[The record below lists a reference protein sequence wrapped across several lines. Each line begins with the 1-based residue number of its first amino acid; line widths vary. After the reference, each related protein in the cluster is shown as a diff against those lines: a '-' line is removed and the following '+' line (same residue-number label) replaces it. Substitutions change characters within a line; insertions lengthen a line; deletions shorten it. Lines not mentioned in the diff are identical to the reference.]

1 MEMTREPEY
10 CRDLMEDILKFTGGR
25 RRLSVSEVAK
35 FEGRDRRTVQKCYQ
49 IDPKLGIDALV
60 LAKRMCR

>member
-1 MEMTREPEY
+1 MKMPREPEY
-10 CRDLMEDILKFTGGR
+10 CREIMADLLAFTGGR

-35 FEGRDRRTVQKCYQ
+35 FEGRDRRTVQKAYQ
-49 IDPKLGIDALV
+49 IDPKMGIDALV